1 MNVGADLHLIIANK
15 NYSSWSF
22 RPWLAMK
29 AAGIEFRETVVPF
42 DEPNHNKHFLEFSP
56 SKKVPVLQHG
66 DLTLWESLAI
76 MEYVADLHPDCN
88 LWPDDVVQ
96 RGTARA
102 VSHEMHG
109 GFGALRAECPMNMR
123 RKIAAIPVSEAV
135 RADVARIET
144 IWATCLEASGGP
156 FLFGEF
162 TNADAMYG
170 PVVNRFE
177 VYELSAARHVETYSQ
192 TMKSLPAWQEWSEA
206 SKAEP
211 WTVEEEEV

>member
-1 MNVGADLHLIIANK
+1 MSTGAELHLIIANK

-22 RPWLAMK
+22 RPWLSMK
-29 AAGIEFRETVVPF
+29 AAGIEFRETVAPF
-42 DEPNHNKHFLEFSP
+42 DEPNHNQHFLEFSP

-76 MEYVADLHPDCN
+76 MEYVADLHPDCR
-88 LWPDDVVQ
+88 LWPADVAQ
-96 RGTARA
+96 RGMARA

-123 RKIAAIPVSEAV
+123 RKIAPMAVSEGV
-135 RADVARIET
+135 RADVSRIET
-144 IWATCLEASGGP
+144 IWAECLEASGGP

-162 TNADAMYG
+162 SNADAMYA

-177 VYELSAARHVETYSQ
+177 IYELSSAGHVEAYAR
-192 TMKSLPAWQEWSEA
+192 TMKSLPAWREWAEA

>member
-1 MNVGADLHLIIANK
+1 MSTPVDLHLIIANK

-22 RPWLAMK
+22 RPWLAM
-29 AAGIEFRETVVPF
+29 AASGIAFNETVAPF
-42 DEPNHNKHFLEFSP
+42 DEANHNRHFLEFSP

-76 MEYVADLHPDCN
+76 MEYVADLHPGKG
-88 LWPDDVVQ
+88 LWPAHIQ
-96 RGTARA
+96 ERGKARA

-123 RKIAAIPVSEAV
+123 RKIGEIAVSDAV

-144 IWATCLEASGGP
+144 IWVECLEASGGP
-156 FLFGEF
+156 FLFGSF
-162 TNADAMYG
+162 SNADAMYA

-177 VYELSAARHVETYSQ
+177 VYALSSAPHVEAYSRA
-192 TMKSLPAWQEWSEA
+192 MKALPAWQEWDEA
-206 SKAEP
+206 ARAEP
-211 WTVEEEEV
+211 WVVEEEEV

>member
-1 MNVGADLHLIIANK
+1 MSADADLHLIIANK

-29 AAGIEFRETVVPF
+29 AAGIAFRETVAPF
-42 DEPNHNKHFLEFSP
+42 DEPNHNRHFLEFSP

-76 MEYVADLHPDCN
+76 MEYVADLHPGSK
-88 LWPDDVVQ
+88 LWPADVVE
-96 RGTARA
+96 RGKARA

-109 GFGALRAECPMNMR
+109 GFAALRAECPMNMR

-135 RADVARIET
+135 RADVERIET
-144 IWATCLEASGGP
+144 IWAECLEASGGP
-156 FLFGEF
+156 FLFGSF
-162 TNADAMYG
+162 SNADAMYA

-177 VYELSAARHVETYSQ
+177 VYELSSAAHVIAYSE
-192 TMKSLPAWQEWSEA
+192 TMKSLPAWKDWAAASE
-206 SKAEP
+206 AEP
-211 WTVEEEEV
+211 WTVVEEEV